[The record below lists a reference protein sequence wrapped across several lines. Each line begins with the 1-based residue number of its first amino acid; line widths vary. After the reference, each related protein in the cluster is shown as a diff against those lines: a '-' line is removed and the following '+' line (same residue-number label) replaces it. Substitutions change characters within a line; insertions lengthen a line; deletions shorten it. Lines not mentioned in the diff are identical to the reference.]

1 MHAAVVADFSKPP
14 RYTEFR
20 DPEVAEGMVEV
31 AIEASA
37 VHRVVRAIAAGAH
50 YSAGGVLP
58 IIPGVDGVARLQD
71 GSRIYT
77 AGVAEP
83 FGMLAERAVI
93 PSAMRIPV
101 PDGLDSGVAAAIVN
115 PAASSWIPLSNLLPA
130 GGTVLVLGAT
140 GASGGLAVRA
150 AKLLGAERVVAAGR
164 NAERLERTLAMGA
177 DATIQLDTTDLT
189 AALQQA
195 APAYDVV
202 VDYVWGEPALRF
214 MQGLART
221 GIAPQ
226 RPVQWVQIGST
237 AGPDLTLPS
246 AVLREAS
253 IRLSGSG
260 LGTIDRRALG
270 PIMGAILAAAAGGE
284 LAIEIEEHPLSEV
297 ETAWDRPGRLVFRP

>member
-1 MHAAVVADFSKPP
+1 MRAAVVTDFTKPP
-14 RYTEFR
+14 RYTDFR
-20 DPEVAEGMVEV
+20 DPEVGDGMVEV
-31 AIEASA
+31 TVEASA
-37 VHRVVRAIAAGAH
+37 VHRVVRSIAAGAH
-50 YSAGGVLP
+50 YSTGGVLP
-58 IIPGVDGVARLQD
+58 IVPGVDGVARLQD

-83 FGMLAERAVI
+83 FGMLAERAAI

-101 PDGLDSGVAAAIVN
+101 PDALDSGTAAAIVN
-115 PAASSWIPLSNLLPA
+115 PAASSWIPLSRLLPA

-150 AKLLGAERVVAAGR
+150 AKRLGAARVVAAGR
-164 NAERLERTLAMGA
+164 NADRLEHTLAMGA
-177 DATIQLDTTDLT
+177 DATIPLDTADPT

-195 APAYDVV
+195 APVYDVV
-202 VDYVWGEPALRF
+202 IDYVWAEPALRF

-221 GIAPQ
+221 RIATE

-246 AVLREAS
+246 EVLRGAS
-253 IRLSGSG
+253 ILLSGSG
-260 LGTIDRRALG
+260 LGTIDRRTLG
-270 PIMGAILAAAAGGE
+270 PVMAEILAAAAAGD
-284 LAIEIEEHPLSEV
+284 ITIDIEEHPLSDI